1 MRKKQPL
8 RLLFALSMKEY
19 RQCGAGSNANAVGDR
34 QEKGYMSRSTA
45 AAVLPAP
52 QKLTVVIGDYGTGDV
67 RKQQRKGSEKDG

>member
-34 QEKGYMSRSTA
+34 QEKGYMSRSAA

-52 QKLTVVIGDYGTGDV
+52 EKLAVVIGDYGTGDV
-67 RKQQRKGSEKDG
+67 GKQQSQNGEKNG